1 MERNKVLRL
10 LKSSTSCADMIMI
23 GALAVSFIFMLRSA
37 SAQTGPTQ
45 PFARPAQANA
55 QDPPAAVPPGEGG
68 MSPERQK
75 AMNDALLEPR
85 KIAAAVVASDF
96 PTPNLVVQVGAFQ
109 GEFLE
114 VFLDRFPTA
123 RGQWTEAIT
132 SEHNLPATKARFAR
146 FGDRIDFR
154 WGCARRDLSA
164 GCVLPKDT
172 DVILIEWLSIQ
183 QDLEGMYKVY
193 RAGADQLRPGGWI
206 INMDHVTFSTSAWG
220 PLLQTAVKGFRR
232 PEIEGPPV
240 HYPQFRVP
248 TVDEQLG
255 AMRAAGFDAQVVWQ
269 SFTTALF
276 IGRKK

>member
-1 MERNKVLRL
+1 MRRNKILRL
-10 LKSSTSCADMIMI
+10 LGSSTLCAGVILI
-23 GALAVSFIFMLRSA
+23 PAVTASNLSIPQGACAPTETSA
-37 SAQTGPTQ
+37 G
-45 PFARPAQANA
+45 PAQSNA
-55 QDPPAAVPPGEGG
+55 QNPAAAVAPPGEGG

-85 KIAAAVVASDF
+85 QIAAAVVAADF
-96 PTPNLVVQVGAFQ
+96 PTPQLVVQIGAFQ

-114 VFLDRFPTA
+114 VFLDKFPTA
-123 RGQWTEAIT
+123 HGQWTEAVT

-146 FGDRIDFR
+146 FGDRVDFK
-154 WGCARRDLSA
+154 WGCARRDISA

-183 QDLEGMYKVY
+183 QDLDGMYKVY
-193 RAGADQLRPGGWI
+193 RAGAEQLHPGGWI
-206 INMDHVTFSTSAWG
+206 INMDHVTFSGNAWG

-248 TVDEQLG
+248 TVDEQLA
-255 AMRAAGFDAQVVWQ
+255 AMRAAGFDAQMVWQ
-269 SFTTALF
+269 SFTTVLL